1 MAPFSIIL
9 VGEFCVTIYN
19 QTLRDMRLIEMFMF
33 ISIMLSCLA
42 FLAMSM
48 HYASG
53 NTKQISIHKVFGG
66 TTRSELMRCMK
77 VYFRIMV
84 ISVIIGLPPAIWIS
98 GRYLEQFSYK
108 FSLAD
113 KWWIFLVAVLL
124 SLLISTGTVLWQTLR
139 AARTN
144 PAEALK
150 KE

>member
-1 MAPFSIIL
+1 
-9 VGEFCVTIYN
+9 
-19 QTLRDMRLIEMFMF
+19 MFMF

-42 FLAMSM
+42 FFAMSM

-53 NTKQISIHKVFGG
+53 NTKQISVHKVFGG

-77 VYFRIMV
+77 VYFKIMV
-84 ISVIIGLPPAIWIS
+84 LSGIIGLPLAISIS

-113 KWWIFLVAVLL
+113 KWWIFLVAVLI
-124 SLLISTGTVLWQTLR
+124 SLFISTLTVLWQTIR

>member
-1 MAPFSIIL
+1 MFKYGFIDDLNKA
-9 VGEFCVTIYN
+9 EYD

-33 ISIMLSCLA
+33 IAIMLSCLA

-53 NTKQISIHKVFGG
+53 NTKQISVHKVFGG

>member
-1 MAPFSIIL
+1 MVLKGLKPEKVFEYFELLCS
-9 VGEFCVTIYN
+9 VPHG
-19 QTLRDMRLIEMFMF
+19 
-33 ISIMLSCLA
+33 
-42 FLAMSM
+42 
-48 HYASG
+48 SG
-53 NTKQISIHKVFGG
+53 NTKQISVHKVFGG

-84 ISVIIGLPPAIWIS
+84 ISIIIGLPPAIWIS

-113 KWWIFLVAVLL
+113 KWWIFLIAISL
-124 SLLISTGTVLWQTLR
+124 SLLISTGTVLWQTHR